1 MKKAIILLITLLSF
15 SVIGCTKTEV
25 SGPEN
30 GIEELTGYIV
40 IKDNT
45 LHFDQV
51 EIIEIDDKERIKE
64 LDLDEKDMPNGY
76 AIINE
81 VQEERSYELID
92 KVEYTFTDVK
102 LNFIEESEAEGDRVY
117 TTTKKDEFLRHLGDL
132 NDIPLLEQ
140 TIPYLIRIQ
149 DEKIISIEE
158 RFKYTI

>member
-1 MKKAIILLITLLSF
+1 MEKAIILLITLLSF

-25 SGPEN
+25 SGPGN

-45 LHFDQV
+45 LHFDQI

-81 VQEERSYELID
+81 VQEERTYELID
-92 KVEYTFTDVK
+92 KVEYIFTDVK
-102 LNFIEESEAEGDRVY
+102 LNFIEETEGDRVY

-140 TIPYLIRIQ
+140 RIPYLIRIQ
-149 DEKIISIEE
+149 DEKNISIEE